1 MKLREYEKE
10 SKTLKGGKY
19 ANKKADPRIRRSP
32 GPNWKPTTGNQL
44 KTFYQKHEKKA
55 SHSKSSI

>member
-19 ANKKADPRIRRSP
+19 ANKRAGKRPRKASSPNPRIARNSDY
-32 GPNWKPTTGNQL
+32 
-44 KTFYQKHEKKA
+44 F
-55 SHSKSSI
+55 SS